1 MVKSVVGLD
10 IGTSVIRAA
19 EVSDPKKARPTLL
32 RYHEV
37 PLPPNSA
44 VRGEVIEVETVAS
57 ALRQLWAAGGF
68 KSKAVVLG
76 VGSQRVIARDMTV
89 PRMPLAQI
97 RESLPFQVQD
107 MLPVPVSEALLDFY
121 PVSEG
126 VGEGG
131 PVVHGL
137 LVAAVKSAVMANVTA
152 VQKAGLNP
160 VEVDL
165 IPFALARSLLS
176 SHPDQ
181 GTVALV
187 HIGSVTTS
195 MVIAMGGIPQFV
207 RIIPSGGDD
216 ITAALVSRLNIE
228 QVNAEQIKRGLGF
241 DPASAGPEWRPAID
255 IIREVSG
262 ELLNS
267 IRNTLNFYV
276 NSRQTPPVETM
287 ILAGGASQ
295 LRGFAAAL
303 QEITK
308 IRVTESDPFERFTVA
323 KSVDAALLEA
333 SKRGIAVALGLTLG
347 AHS

>member
-1 MVKSVVGLD
+1 MAKSIVGLD

-32 RYHEV
+32 RYYEV

-44 VRGEVIEVETVAS
+44 VRGEVIEIATVAS
-57 ALRQLWAAGGF
+57 ALKQLWAKGGF
-68 KSKAVVLG
+68 KTKDVVLG

-89 PRMPLAQI
+89 PKMPIEQI

-121 PVSEG
+121 PVAEG

-137 LVAAVKSAVMANVTA
+137 LVAAVKAAVLANVNA
-152 VQKAGLNP
+152 VQAAGLNP

-165 IPFALARSLLS
+165 IPFALSRALLDS
-176 SHPDQ
+176 KRES

-187 HIGSVTTS
+187 HVGAVTTS
-195 MVIAMGGIPQFV
+195 MVIAIGGIPQFV

-216 ITAALVSRLNIE
+216 ITAALVSRLGVD
-228 QVNAEQIKRGLGF
+228 QANAEQIKRGLGF
-241 DPASAGPEWRPAID
+241 ESQTAGAEWQPAIE
-255 IIREVSG
+255 IIREISG

-267 IRNTLNFYV
+267 LRNTINFYV
-276 NSRQTPPVETM
+276 NSRQAPPVQTT
-287 ILAGGASQ
+287 ILSGGGSQ
-295 LRGFAAAL
+295 LSGFAAAL

-308 IRVTESDPFERFTVA
+308 IRVTDSDPFARFTVSKA
-323 KSVDAALLEA
+323 VDRSQLEA
-333 SKRGIAVALGLTLG
+333 SKRSIAVALGLTLG
-347 AHS
+347 AK